1 MKTKPKLVA
10 LALPLAF
17 GLQSLAFAQ
26 GSLTPPGPPGAT
38 MKSLDQVE
46 PRTPISSVPFT
57 ISQPGSY
64 YLTANVTVDSGDAIS
79 IAANNVTL
87 DLNGFTI
94 SSTAANAVG
103 SAVVFVSSSPT
114 DVQILN
120 GFIKGGVTNNAGVY
134 SGTGF
139 AYGITAEGNAPANV
153 RVTGVSVS
161 GCLYGGILLG
171 TVDSSIV
178 ESCTVRVVGSYGIS
192 ARTVSRCIADQCGT
206 TAISAISADN
216 CYGSAI
222 SGYGVYSFNAQNCY
236 GSGLN
241 GTGVY
246 AVGIAQNCYGSA
258 SSGTVGVS
266 ALIAQNCY
274 GVGGTY
280 GLVGAEV
287 AIGCYGHT
295 DAGIALVAYVAN
307 SCAGST
313 QSIAYKYNMP

>member
-1 MKTKPKLVA
+1 MMKTL
-10 LALPLAF
+10 
-17 GLQSLAFAQ
+17 S
-26 GSLTPPGPPGAT
+26 
-38 MKSLDQVE
+38 QVE
-46 PRTPISSVPFT
+46 PRTAISSAPLT
-57 ISQPGSY
+57 ISDAGSY
-64 YLTANVTVDSGDAIS
+64 YLTTNITVDMGDAIS
-79 IAANNVTL
+79 IVANNVTL

-94 SSTAANAVG
+94 SSTATNADG
-103 SAVVFVSSSPT
+103 SAVVFVGNSPS
-114 DVQILN
+114 DIQILN
-120 GFIKGGVTNNAGVY
+120 GFITGGVTNNAGVY

-139 AYGITAEGNAPANV
+139 AYGITYEGNAPANA
-153 RVTGVSVS
+153 RVSGVSVS

-171 TVDSSIV
+171 TVDSSTV

-222 SGYGVYSFNAQNCY
+222 GFGEYGVYAFNAQNCY
-236 GSGLN
+236 GSCLN

-246 AVGIAQNCYGSA
+246 AVGIAQNCYGAA

-274 GVGGTY
+274 GLGGTY
-280 GLVGAEV
+280 GLVGAEIAV
-287 AIGCYGHT
+287 GCYGHSDT
-295 DAGIALVAYVAN
+295 GIALVAYVAN
-307 SCAGST
+307 SCVGSP